1 MKRICIPAVIIATLM
16 FLPGFAFAQKLSPK
30 EIKDGTAYYDGAEL
44 PLFGK
49 AFEGDCANGRYRRLP
64 AKLEGGCRG
73 ALWYLGQESAGLYL
87 RFRSDSPFVKAHWV
101 STFDNRMNH
110 MTDTGVKGLDLYFL
124 HDGKWRFAGSG
135 RPKGKENEATIVANM
150 DREEREYMLY
160 LSLYDGIDQIE
171 IGIDENSGIGLPKID
186 SPRSGSPIVMYGT
199 SILQG
204 GCASRPAMA
213 HTSIIS
219 RALDREVVNLG
230 FSGNALLDMEIAELM
245 AEVESPSLYVLDYV
259 PNASAK
265 AIAEKGEEFFR
276 ILRKAHPK
284 TPVIFVEDP
293 LFTHSIVD
301 NHIREEITR
310 KNAAQKELF
319 ERLRRQG
326 EKFIYYVPAD
336 KLIGN
341 DGEAT
346 VDGIHFTDLGMERYA
361 RVMLPV
367 MKKALR
373 KH

>member
-1 MKRICIPAVIIATLM
+1 
-16 FLPGFAFAQKLSPK
+16 
-30 EIKDGTAYYDGAEL
+30 
-44 PLFGK
+44 
-49 AFEGDCANGRYRRLP
+49 
-64 AKLEGGCRG
+64 
-73 ALWYLGQESAGLYL
+73 
-87 RFRSDSPFVKAHWV
+87 
-101 STFDNRMNH
+101 

-171 IGIDENSGIGLPKID
+171 IGIDENSSIGLPKID

-293 LFTHSIVD
+293 LFAHSIVD
-301 NHIREEITR
+301 NRIREEITR

-326 EKFIYYVPAD
+326 EKLIYYVPAD